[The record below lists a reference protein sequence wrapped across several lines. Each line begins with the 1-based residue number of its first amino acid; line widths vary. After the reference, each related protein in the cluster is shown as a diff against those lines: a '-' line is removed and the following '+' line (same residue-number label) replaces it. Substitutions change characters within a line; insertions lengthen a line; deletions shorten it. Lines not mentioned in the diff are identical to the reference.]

1 MAGGKKEVYSN
12 LRNIKSTA
20 GTSITFLLS
29 TITVPFSSPLEVTA
43 CLNCV
48 HVIHLVGTKQEWNT
62 IATDFLKNSRTGTQC
77 ATHWKM
83 VLKPSLL
90 KRVWSPEEDGIICN
104 SVARGVTDWN
114 EVAALL
120 PKRKAKHCR
129 ERWNN
134 HLDPTLSKAEWTV
147 AEEATLLSAVESHG
161 TNWSRI
167 ARILPGRSEPAIQQH
182 WNVLVFRN
190 VASAEGVRRGR
201 NRADPTGGG
210 NSGTSYGNRG
220 KQKPSALP
228 AELLPQ
234 APRNVPDG
242 GVQGSS
248 RSGEF
253 RRGAGRVG
261 TGAFLAADPAA
272 GPAAT
277 LTEREKVLMDHAFKT
292 GLTAAAGGGVGV
304 VPPEVIDA
312 IAKGDGMEQ
321 LTLTATED
329 DVFAPLSAALL
340 KDGGDASC
348 SPDMPPPSPTASPL
362 LKPQKKASDCGFLG
376 NDLAAEGWGPEE
388 DPALVDLYRSL
399 DNIGESLFNED
410 NFELTF
416 DFDSVDKPSAATKAS
431 KCAPARSP
439 STAAHQPSCG
449 GGGGGG
455 SGPPPSWDNLVPG
468 GGGQGQK
475 DISPFRRAAAQA
487 AATMEKQRLSPNK
500 PGQQG
505 RRREDLQVAC
515 ERAAAAAAAVTAQGG
530 ANAGTAKAPATAPPA
545 PLTDPGPRVKQG
557 LLRRLLSGVDSKLER
572 PPSSSQSSF
581 ATVRGCLSEANAP
594 PPPVSAASVV
604 GGAWAHGGENRS
616 PRPGPPLSSALFAD
630 PSSSAFSRGVGGR
643 DVTGGDDAV
652 VTPTLKHGKAEVQVP
667 RPVASHPFVSST
679 AWVGAG
685 LGPLSILPP
694 SRFNSI
700 DQAAGDYRWAA
711 DEQAEQV

>member
-1 MAGGKKEVYSN
+1 
-12 LRNIKSTA
+12 
-20 GTSITFLLS
+20 
-29 TITVPFSSPLEVTA
+29 
-43 CLNCV
+43 
-48 HVIHLVGTKQEWNT
+48 
-62 IATDFLKNSRTGTQC
+62 
-77 ATHWKM
+77 M

-90 KRVWSPEEDGIICN
+90 KRVWSPEEDGIICD

-134 HLDPTLSKAEWTV
+134 HLDPTLNKAEWTV

-167 ARILPGRSEPAIQQH
+167 ARILPGRSEPAMQQH
-182 WNVLVFRN
+182 WNALVFRN
-190 VASAEGVRRGR
+190 VANAEGVRRGR
-201 NRADPTGGG
+201 NRADQTAGVNNATG
-210 NSGTSYGNRG
+210 YANRG
-220 KQKPSALP
+220 KQKPSSLP
-228 AELLPQ
+228 AELHPQ

-242 GVQGSS
+242 SGQGSS
-248 RSGEF
+248 RGGEF
-253 RRGAGRVG
+253 GRGNGRVG
-261 TGAFLAADPAA
+261 TGAFLAANPAA
-272 GPAAT
+272 GPAAS

-312 IAKGDGMEQ
+312 ISKGDGMEQ
-321 LTLTATED
+321 LTLAATEE

-340 KDGGDASC
+340 KDGGDAGC
-348 SPDMPPPSPTASPL
+348 SPEMPPPSPTASPL

-376 NDLAAEGWGPEE
+376 NDLAAEGWGPDE

-416 DFDSVDKPSAATKAS
+416 DFDSVDKPASAATKGS
-431 KCAPARSP
+431 NCAPARSP
-439 STAAHQPSCG
+439 STASHQPSCG

-455 SGPPPSWDNLVPG
+455 GGGPPSSWDNQVPG

-487 AATMEKQRLSPNK
+487 AATMEKQRLSPTK
-500 PGQQG
+500 PVQQG
-505 RRREDLQVAC
+505 GRREDLQVAC
-515 ERAAAAAAAVTAQGG
+515 ERAAAAAAAVTAKGG
-530 ANAGTAKAPATAPPA
+530 ANAGTAKASAAAPPA

-557 LLRRLLSGVDSKLER
+557 FLRRLFPGVDSKLEI
-572 PPSSSQSSF
+572 PPSPSQPSF

-594 PPPVSAASVV
+594 PPLVSAAPVV
-604 GGAWAHGGENRS
+604 GGAWAHGGENRF
-616 PRPGPPLSSALFAD
+616 PRRGPPLSSALFAD
-630 PSSSAFSRGVGGR
+630 PSSSAFLR
-643 DVTGGDDAV
+643 GGDSRDGASGDNAV

-679 AWVGAG
+679 AWVGTG
-685 LGPLSILPP
+685 LGPLSVLPS

-700 DQAAGDYRWAA
+700 DQAAGDCRWAA
-711 DEQAEQV
+711 DEQIEKHANMTGVGTGGA